1 MAENQENIGLLS
13 KLALIAD
20 ASQNLFN
27 GKATIIFELPIGE
40 FRKTQSELKKEL
52 TGEKFKVDIS
62 GTEFIFLMDGVL
74 QEMSS
79 NDGKEPF

>member
-79 NDGKEPF
+79 NDGKEPA